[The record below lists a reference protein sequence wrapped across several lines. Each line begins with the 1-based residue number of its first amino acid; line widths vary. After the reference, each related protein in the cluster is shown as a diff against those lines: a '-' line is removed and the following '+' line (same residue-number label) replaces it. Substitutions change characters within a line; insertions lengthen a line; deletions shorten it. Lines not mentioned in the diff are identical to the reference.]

1 MNNPDIYLKRL
12 VSFKIPGI
20 PGPRRVAGIVKLV
33 LPDGRLEVKSQNDGY
48 HKIAISEILDCRPP
62 IPTEETAQS
71 PAEPVIREDIDPEPT
86 KGERR
91 ASQLLRQKRNDEAAN
106 EP

>member
-1 MNNPDIYLKRL
+1 MASPISNLDVYLKRL
-12 VSFKIPGI
+12 VAFKIPGI

-33 LPDGRLEVKSQNDGY
+33 LPDGRLEVKRQNDGY

-71 PAEPVIREDIDPEPT
+71 PVSPVISDPANPKEP
-86 KGERR
+86 
-91 ASQLLRQKRNDEAAN
+91 L
-106 EP
+106 